1 MLTRAATTR
10 VILFLTILESAALRD
25 RDRDLEATL
34 YWLVV
39 ASVTGGLKSLNSF
52 GQWSKAVLSYSR
64 LLRPFGC

>member
-39 ASVTGGLKSLNSF
+39 ASVTGGLKEFEQLWPVVQSRSF
-52 GQWSKAVLSYSR
+52 VQ
-64 LLRPFGC
+64 